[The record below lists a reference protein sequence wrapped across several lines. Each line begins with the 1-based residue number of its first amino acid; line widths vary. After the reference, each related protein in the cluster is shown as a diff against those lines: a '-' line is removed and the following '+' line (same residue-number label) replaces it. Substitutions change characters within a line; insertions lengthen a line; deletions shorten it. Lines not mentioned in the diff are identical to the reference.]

1 MWYVVQTMAGREF
14 AVQRQIEQFASD
26 DVLDECFVPQYEVQ
40 KHLRGEWRTCTAVL
54 FPGYLI
60 VVSDRI
66 AELQAQLKQI
76 PQFAS
81 VLNNDGT
88 FIPLE
93 PHEVA
98 WIDAFTREGAPR
110 DRHVGRRDRRR
121 PDRRAEG
128 PADEPHRLD
137 QEDQPPQADSVFG
150 DRDVRQ
156 DDPDEDRPGDRTEAI
171 GIGMAREG

>member
-81 VLNNDGT
+81 VLNNDGYSFPRGWPKRT
-88 FIPLE
+88 RGIVFAHQDMSERFAPLARRLQF
-93 PHEVA
+93 PA
-98 WIDAFTREGAPR
+98 
-110 DRHVGRRDRRR
+110 GR
-121 PDRRAEG
+121 
-128 PADEPHRLD
+128 PASWE
-137 QEDQPPQADSVFG
+137 
-150 DRDVRQ
+150 
-156 DDPDEDRPGDRTEAI
+156 
-171 GIGMAREG
+171 

>member
-14 AVQRQIEQFASD
+14 VVQRQIEQFASD

-93 PHEVA
+93 PH
-98 WIDAFTREGAPR
+98 
-110 DRHVGRRDRRR
+110 
-121 PDRRAEG
+121 
-128 PADEPHRLD
+128 
-137 QEDQPPQADSVFG
+137 
-150 DRDVRQ
+150 
-156 DDPDEDRPGDRTEAI
+156 
-171 GIGMAREG
+171 

>member
-93 PHEVA
+93 PHEVLGS
-98 WIDAFTREGAPR
+98 TPSPR
-110 DRHVGRRDRRR
+110 RST
-121 PDRRAEG
+121 A
-128 PADEPHRLD
+128 
-137 QEDQPPQADSVFG
+137 
-150 DRDVRQ
+150 
-156 DDPDEDRPGDRTEAI
+156 
-171 GIGMAREG
+171 

>member
-26 DVLDECFVPQYEVQ
+26 DVLEECFVPQYEVQ

-98 WIDAFTREGAPR
+98 WIDAFTEREGAPR

-128 PADEPHRLD
+128 PAGEPHRLD
-137 QEDQPPQADSVFG
+137 QEDQPPQTHRVPG

-171 GIGMAREG
+171 GIG

>member
-81 VLNNDGT
+81 VLNND
-88 FIPLE
+88 
-93 PHEVA
+93 
-98 WIDAFTREGAPR
+98 
-110 DRHVGRRDRRR
+110 VGRRDRRR
-121 PDRRAEG
+121 PDRRPEG
-128 PADEPHRLD
+128 PAGEPHRLD
-137 QEDQPPQADSVFG
+137 QEDQPPQTHRVFG

-156 DDPDEDRPGDRTEAI
+156 DDPDQDRPGNSTEAI
-171 GIGMAREG
+171 RTGMAR